1 MHLLP
6 HEISQKL
13 FNKKMLGYDPQEV
26 TDFLYQVAA
35 QLQEIIE
42 ERDHLKAQ
50 NKEKDKQLFELK
62 EKEKLLK
69 DTITTAGQ
77 MAERIRLDS
86 EREAKMILQEA
97 RTKAEFITRDARDSI
112 GRQFEEIT
120 NLKKQR
126 VQFETQLKALIQSH
140 LELMQQNHRI
150 LPQPMTSIDNLR
162 CQALFPDAPP

>member
-13 FNKKMLGYDPQEV
+13 FTKRMLGYDLQEV
-26 TDFLYQVAA
+26 TDFLYQVSA
-35 QLQEIIE
+35 QLQEVTE
-42 ERDHLKAQ
+42 ERNQLKDKLHE
-50 NKEKDKQLFELK
+50 KEKQLFEFK
-62 EKEKLLK
+62 EREKLLK

-77 MAERIRLDS
+77 MAERIRMDA
-86 EREAKMILQEA
+86 EREAKMIIQEA

-126 VQFETQLKALIQSH
+126 IQFETQLKALIQSH
-140 LELMQQNHRI
+140 LELMQQNSKMVKNPI
-150 LPQPMTSIDNLR
+150 IPQPQITEELDGEL
-162 CQALFPDAPP
+162 